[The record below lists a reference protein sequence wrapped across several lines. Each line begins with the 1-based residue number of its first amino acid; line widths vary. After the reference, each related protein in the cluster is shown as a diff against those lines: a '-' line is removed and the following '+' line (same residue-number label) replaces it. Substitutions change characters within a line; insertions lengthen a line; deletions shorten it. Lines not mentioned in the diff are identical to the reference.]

1 MTEESHS
8 FHRNALVNL
17 INLLKLIG
25 QKEIKSLNR
34 SIKLNKSLQ
43 IAPELRLSWFKSQL
57 ELITIIVFRD
67 IIGKLT

>member
-8 FHRNALVNL
+8 FHRNSLVNF

-43 IAPELRLSWFKSQL
+43 IAPELGLSWSQSQL
-57 ELITIIVFRD
+57 ELIIIIVFRD